1 MKNILIVFACVLLA
15 KNASAQKDSLA
26 FDENDKYIYYQTVTQ
41 EGLSADTL
49 YSRGLYFFKLAYP
62 KDKLKLSTTD
72 KAQGVLVGSSGFLVS
87 KKSFVTTHED
97 GEITYT
103 LRVEVKDNKYRYW
116 FTDFV
121 YVPYQR
127 NRYNVYEPV
136 PGLTIPME
144 KAKDKLDKRD
154 VAEFLNRILLNSR
167 KVGGVLRLYMLKIS
181 ALPKEQKKI
190 NKISTKGW

>member
-1 MKNILIVFACVLLA
+1 MKNILIALVCVLFV
-15 KNASAQKDSLA
+15 KSASAQTDSLA
-26 FDENDKYIYYQTVTQ
+26 FDENDKYIYYQTVAQ

-49 YSRGLYFFKLAYP
+49 YSRGLYFFKSAYP
-62 KDKLKLSTTD
+62 KNKLKLSTAD
-72 KAQGVLVGSSGFLVS
+72 KAQGVLVGNSGFLVS

-127 NRYNVYEPV
+127 NRYNVYEAV
-136 PGLTIPME
+136 PGVTIPME

-154 VAEFLNRILLNSR
+154 VAEFLNRMLLNSR
-167 KVGGVLRLYMLKIS
+167 KVGAVLKSYMLKIS

-190 NKISTKGW
+190 NKISTKEW